1 MEPAYALLVHRKF
14 TVTSCGVHRKIA
26 EAALLASE
34 LFELRPGKPN
44 IISECAATSTEI
56 GAVKTGSERMNDDA
70 FTTHLLLFFTHGE
83 GFFGAGHIERYK

>member
-44 IISECAATSTEI
+44 IIGECTRTLAEI
-56 GAVKTGSERMNDDA
+56 GAIEAGGERVNFYA
-70 FTTHLLLFFTHGE
+70 GATHLLKFSAHLKGVL
-83 GFFGAGHIERYK
+83 GASHS